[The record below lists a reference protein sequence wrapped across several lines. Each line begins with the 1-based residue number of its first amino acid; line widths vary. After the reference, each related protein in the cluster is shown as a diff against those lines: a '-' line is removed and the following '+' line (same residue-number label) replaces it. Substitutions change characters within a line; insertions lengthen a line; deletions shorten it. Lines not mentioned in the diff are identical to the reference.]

1 MFKFS
6 GAARDFW
13 SNVFG
18 NRESEQLEQELET
31 IDEQS
36 LETRRK
42 GKINRPSLYVRVFE
56 GKDANLL
63 RHIYLSLN
71 FGDRYGECCHGER
84 DSFTQ

>member
-42 GKINRPSLYVRVFE
+42 GKLNRPSLYVRVFE

-63 RHIYLSLN
+63 RHIYLAK
-71 FGDRYGECCHGER
+71 FWR
-84 DSFTQ
+84 